1 MTHQTKLNAQSNREF
16 SPAPGAQQRE
26 HPPLVSSGYQFS
38 PRWLVMLIALLIAAL
53 VLAGCGGREEPEP
66 EPEAKIPLL
75 MPRFTVSINDEGVP
89 SLLGISLASVGRLLR
104 QDVSGLKVDPATVE
118 MLKDAGIQNFEA
130 VATAEGL
137 YLYVNGQ
144 PVPYLALDEETRANV
159 GELLKLAGVQDGTSN
174 LVQNLLNNNI
184 LNRVGVPVVIRL
196 PVAAGAEEAGLRD
209 SKTLPRVDTS
219 QARAGVSEKVLI
231 LHLDVALD
239 EQGVPTIAGTSMTD
253 FQGALTEAGMAADLS
268 SIRVDPATVAAL
280 QASNVLLL
288 QVETEPE
295 GLYLNVNGQR
305 LPRVAWDDERLRNA
319 LALYGNLE
327 PDSPY
332 LPLLQFFLP
341 YIQPAD
347 VELGVS
353 LPVPADREA
362 PAPAPWITE

>member
-1 MTHQTKLNAQSNREF
+1 
-16 SPAPGAQQRE
+16 
-26 HPPLVSSGYQFS
+26 
-38 PRWLVMLIALLIAAL
+38 MLTALLITAL
-53 VLAGCGGREEPEP
+53 VLVGCGGREEEPEP
-66 EPEAKIPLL
+66 EPQAKIPLL
-75 MPRFTVSINDEGVP
+75 MPRFTVSLNDAGVP
-89 SLLGISLASVGRLLR
+89 SILGISLESVGRLLR
-104 QDVSGLKVDPATVE
+104 QDVSGLKVDPATVQ

-159 GELLKLAGVQDGTSN
+159 GNLLKLAGVQDGTSN

-184 LNRVGVPVVIRL
+184 LSRVGVPVVIKL
-196 PVAAGAEEAGLRD
+196 PVAAGASEAELRD
-209 SKTLPRVDTS
+209 SKTLPRVDTDE
-219 QARAGVSEKVLI
+219 ARASVDEKVLI

-253 FQGALTEAGMAADLS
+253 FQGALNEAGLAADLS
-268 SIRVDPATVAAL
+268 SVKVDPATIASL
-280 QASNVLLL
+280 QAANVLLL

-319 LALYGNLE
+319 LELYSSLE

-341 YIQPAD
+341 FIQPAD
-347 VELGVS
+347 VELGVT
-353 LPVPADREA
+353 LPVPAGQEA
-362 PAPAPWITE
+362 PAAAPWVTD